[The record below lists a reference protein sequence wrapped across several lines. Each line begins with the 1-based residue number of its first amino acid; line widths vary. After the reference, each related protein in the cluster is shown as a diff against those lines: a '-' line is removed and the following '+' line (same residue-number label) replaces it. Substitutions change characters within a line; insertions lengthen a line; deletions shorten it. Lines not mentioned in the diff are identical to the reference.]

1 MTIEAPFWER
11 KSLEEMDGSEW
22 EAVCDGC
29 GRCCL
34 QKLEDEESGEVLY
47 TDLACQLYDLEQ
59 GGCKDYT
66 QRLSCVDTCIKL
78 TVDLIPQFFW
88 LPQTCA
94 YRLLAEGLQLPR
106 WHPLVSGSNK
116 SVKEAS
122 YSIVGRAVSE
132 LSVDEDAWEERVI
145 TWVE

>member
-1 MTIEAPFWER
+1 MTFDVPFWER

-22 EAVCDGC
+22 EALCDGC

-34 QKLEDEESGEVLY
+34 QKLEDEESGEVFY
-47 TDLACQLYDLEQ
+47 TDLACKLYDLER
-59 GGCKDYT
+59 GGCKDYQ
-66 QRLSCVDTCIKL
+66 QRLGRVDTCIKL
-78 TVDLIPQFFW
+78 TVELIPQFFW
-88 LPQTCA
+88 LPKTCA
-94 YRLLAEGLQLPR
+94 YRLLAEGFELPC
-106 WHPLVSGSNK
+106 WHPLISGNNE

-132 LSVDEDAWEERVI
+132 LFVDEDVWEERVI